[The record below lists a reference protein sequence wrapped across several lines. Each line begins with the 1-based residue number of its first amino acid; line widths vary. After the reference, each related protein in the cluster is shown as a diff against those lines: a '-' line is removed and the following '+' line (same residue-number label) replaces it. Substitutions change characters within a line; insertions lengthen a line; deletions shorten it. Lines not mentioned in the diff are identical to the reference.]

1 MSKKAASNRS
11 REGSLE
17 SKSPHPYVA
26 PESEIRDYVNS
37 VGIHELRTV
46 GALFQVVADLTSTA
60 FEEGKDQLK
69 PSDLALIK
77 RLADED
83 DSEPYRKIMR
93 AIIAG
98 IGQGRH
104 GINAAH
110 LTATVAVGM
119 TFRWSP
125 EYRSALE
132 DYRNEMRGQMRRK
145 LGRSSSRVSKRSAS
159 LLANDR

>member
-11 REGSLE
+11 REE
-17 SKSPHPYVA
+17 SVEAKSPHPYVV

-37 VGIHELRTV
+37 VGIHDLRTV

-60 FEEGKDQLK
+60 FEENKDQLK
-69 PSDLALIK
+69 PSALGLIK
-77 RLADED
+77 QIARKDN
-83 DSEPYRKIMR
+83 SEPYRRIMR

-132 DYRNEMRGQMRRK
+132 GYRNELRRQKRRK
-145 LGRSSSRVSKRSAS
+145 LNRSSSRVSKR
-159 LLANDR
+159 